1 MDICFTSDESYSNE
15 AMHGEGKLIHARLFS
30 LRSGS
35 LDSVIFL
42 VITRPATRRYAMECW
57 KMPLNE
63 GNPDITKRPGIPLFS
78 LLS

>member
-1 MDICFTSDESYSNE
+1 MDICFTSDDSYSNE

-30 LRSGS
+30 IRIPRFRDLSCNYAS
-35 LDSVIFL
+35 
-42 VITRPATRRYAMECW
+42 RRYAMECW

-63 GNPDITKRPGIPLFS
+63 GNPDIIKRPGIPLFS